1 MRIAR
6 SKDATTAYEYGCDL
20 RRLYPWANVSDP
32 LWGSAVCSVRPG
44 EATHPH
50 SHDEDETFIITSGQ
64 GLMSVD
70 DETEPVGKGDVIF
83 LPRNCRHTIQNAS
96 NIEPLEF
103 LTIWWGSPEANA
115 RMINIVSG
123 LTPATGPLPKQL
135 QDTIGRA

>member
-1 MRIAR
+1 
-6 SKDATTAYEYGCDL
+6 
-20 RRLYPWANVSDP
+20 
-32 LWGSAVCSVRPG
+32 
-44 EATHPH
+44 
-50 SHDEDETFIITSGQ
+50 
-64 GLMSVD
+64 MSVD